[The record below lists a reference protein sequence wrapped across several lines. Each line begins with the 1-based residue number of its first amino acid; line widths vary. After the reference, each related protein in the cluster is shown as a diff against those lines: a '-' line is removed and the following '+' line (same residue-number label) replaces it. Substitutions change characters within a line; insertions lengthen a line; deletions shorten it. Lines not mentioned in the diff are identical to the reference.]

1 MKILPI
7 NLIREADSF
16 TIKNEPIADIDL
28 MERASKECFKWLK
41 QRFNKSFNFYIICGT
56 GNNGGDGYA
65 LSRMLIKDGYV
76 VNVFFVKYSENISDN
91 CQANIDRLKLNK
103 NQKIIEIT
111 DIKDLTDVIE
121 KTVIIDALFGSGI
134 SKVVEGLAEKVI
146 KKINESNAIVVSID
160 LPSGLYA
167 DKSNKKEKAV
177 IVNADFTLTFQFPKL
192 SFLMPE
198 NDIYVGDFHVLDI
211 KLHKDFID
219 QAIVDNNFMLKEEIS
234 FLIKERSKYSHKG
247 TYGHALLIAGSYGKI
262 GAAVL
267 SSKACMRAGAGL
279 LTVHLPKCGY
289 NIMQSSVH
297 EAMVETDEENEHITP
312 LKDVAK
318 YNAIAIGP
326 GIGMHA
332 QTQSALKL
340 LIQESSVPLVIDAD
354 AINILGEN
362 KTWLSFLPKGS
373 ILTPHPKEF
382 ERISRKVDNDFERLD
397 LQRVLSIKNG
407 IYIVLKGAHTIISC
421 PDGQCFF
428 NSSGN
433 PGMATAGSGDV
444 LTGIILGLLAQN
456 YTPKEATLIGVF
468 LHGFAGDIAASYV
481 SMNALIA
488 SDIIAFMGKA
498 FKKMG

>member
-1 MKILPI
+1 MKILPV
-7 NLIREADSF
+7 NLIREADAY
-16 TIKNEPIADIDL
+16 TILNETISDIDL
-28 MERASKECFKWLK
+28 MERATTECLKWIK
-41 QRFNKSFNFYIICGT
+41 QRFKRKTHFYIVCGT
-56 GNNGGDGYA
+56 GNNGGDGFA
-65 LSRMLIKDGYV
+65 LGRLLINSSYTV
-76 VNVFFVKYSENISDN
+76 SVFFVKYSDNISDN
-91 CQANIDRLKLNK
+91 CSINLERIKKIKKLNV
-103 NQKIIEIT
+103 IEINDPGDFPIT
-111 DIKDLTDVIE
+111 TQND
-121 KTVIIDALFGSGI
+121 VIIDALFGSGI
-134 SKVVEGLAEKVI
+134 NKPIESLSEKVI
-146 KKINESNAIVVSID
+146 KKINESDSIVISID

-167 DKSNKKEKAV
+167 DKSNKSEKSV
-177 IVNADFTLTFQFPKL
+177 VVKADTTLTFQLPKL

-198 NDIYVGDFHVLDI
+198 NDIYVGEFHVLDI
-211 KLHKDFID
+211 KLNKDFID
-219 QAIVDNNFMLKEEIS
+219 LAIVDNNFMLKEEIS
-234 FLIKERSKYSHKG
+234 LLIKERPKYSHKG
-247 TYGHALLIAGSYGKI
+247 TFGNALLIAGSYGKI

-267 SSKACMRAGAGL
+267 ASKACMRAGTGL

-289 NIMQSSVH
+289 NIMQSSIH
-297 EAMVETDEENEHITP
+297 EAMVETDEEDEHISP
-312 LKDVAK
+312 IKNIAQ

-326 GIGMHA
+326 GIGMHT

-340 LIQESSVPLVIDAD
+340 LIQESSIPLVIDAD

-373 ILTPHPKEF
+373 ILTPHIKEF

-397 LQRVLSIKNG
+397 LQRELSIKNG
-407 IYIVLKGAHTIISC
+407 IYIVLKGAHTIVSC

-456 YTPKEATLIGVF
+456 YTPKEAALIGVF

-488 SDIIAFMGKA
+488 SDIISYMGKA